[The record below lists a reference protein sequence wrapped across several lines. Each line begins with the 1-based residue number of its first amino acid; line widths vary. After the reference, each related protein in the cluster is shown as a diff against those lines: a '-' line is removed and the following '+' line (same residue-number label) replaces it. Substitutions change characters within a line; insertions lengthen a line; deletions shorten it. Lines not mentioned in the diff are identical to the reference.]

1 MAGKKLLKQI
11 EKDFSIFKSRVL
23 GILLFGSVV
32 KGDTTKRSDIDICLV
47 VGNRNVKEVFDILLE
62 SNLTSKYDVK
72 IFETLPLKLKGEIL
86 ENNIEIWAKDEFE
99 LSYYLHKYRKIWED
113 QKLSLRK
120 LHLEIFQ

>member
-1 MAGKKLLKQI
+1 MVGKKLLKQI
-11 EKDFSIFKSRVL
+11 EKDFSIFKSKVL

-32 KGDTTKRSDIDICLV
+32 RGDTTKRSDIDICLV

-62 SNLTSKYDVK
+62 SDLTSKYDVK

-86 ENNIEIWAKDEFE
+86 ENNIEIWAKDEFK

-120 LHLEIFQ
+120 LGLEIFQ